1 MKSEEYQ
8 EKHRARET
16 HKENTH
22 KPVINTKSKISRTY
36 EKYIEQK
43 QRPRRN
49 TKIKIA
55 GKVEAQVESLSSR

>member
-16 HKENTH
+16 HTKNTH
-22 KPVINTKSKISRTY
+22 NSVVNTKSKISRTY
-36 EKYIEQK
+36 AKYIEQK

-55 GKVEAQVESLSSR
+55 